1 MEIAVSGAEAAPAH
15 LVVSENWYKDWTAE
29 VDGKPGI
36 VRRADH
42 SLLSVDL
49 PPGAKRVTLTFAS
62 PEYATGKMVSLVSL
76 LLALGWVGAGV
87 LSDRRRA

>member
-1 MEIAVSGAEAAPAH
+1 
-15 LVVSENWYKDWTAE
+15 
-29 VDGKPGI
+29 
-36 VRRADH
+36 
-42 SLLSVDL
+42 VDL